1 MKRFLYNIWVLSIV
15 GLLVSCTGDDTLWKD
30 AGGASI
36 KLQFSDGLLLSRAA
50 DDTEAERAIKH
61 LDVFIFDVNHQNL
74 IYERINNPA
83 TSGEDREGTVTLKA
97 SLSDFADRS
106 ENYVYVIAN
115 ATATFAGTESW
126 DNLKSKIQTD
136 LNIHMTG
143 TGLPDMPT
151 HFLMDGIAK
160 NANASTNTS
169 VTIDANANDDV
180 TLEVILERAA
190 AKVEVTLNQG
200 TDYKFLQ
207 DVSNDNRGYYFRNMP
222 YKTTLLDMQDT
233 QGNQIYPTDY
243 LRTPNKANDKQSF
256 NWGIDKVVI
265 TGYVYSHKWFSGSLE
280 STTGHYYQTGTSLI
294 VNIPL
299 WRDVDN
305 NSKFNEGDDVYL
317 NSYYQIPIVKEETT
331 NTWQIK
337 RNTLYKVE
345 ATIEAPGAEDN
356 KEPQTLQNLKYQIE
370 EWVQKEITVGNQ
382 VQPKYLEVNKNL
394 LEMHNVATD
403 ATLEFTSSSTIKSV
417 TISDAYYYNKYGNK
431 ISISNTNYNSNGM
444 STSFDNTVLK
454 GVITINSNVPTNF
467 TARYFTLTVTNEDG
481 AEETVEVVQYP
492 VICVSNQ
499 LSRYSYR
506 DDFTNTSGTVMTFE
520 KRYNNGKVNVSAEV
534 NNGKWTGELNYGT
547 GSSGGFFASKVRGP
561 SDDDNDGNYP
571 IYTYTGSSE
580 YARVFQ
586 DDGNARMYRID
597 VKATSSEYVVGK
609 PRLTNEVTD
618 PSWDNQRM
626 VSPSFMIAS
635 RLAVISSDAGNLDDL
650 NDGEKSGLNHCGI
663 KFDKETS
670 SVIVGDVT
678 YYNSSNHSFKQD
690 DDAYVKDNDELLKVY
705 TDHCKKYVEVLTDG
719 TVFDDWRLPTA
730 AEIQFIIDTQGTGTN
745 SEAIDY
751 LLNGLFYYSA
761 CGPVYNNKPNSSGKT
776 IRCVRDVN

>member
-61 LDVFIFDVNHQNL
+61 LDVFIFDEYHQNL

-83 TSGEDREGTVTLKA
+83 TSGEDSEGTVTLKA
-97 SLSDFADRS
+97 SLSDFANRS
-106 ENYVYVIAN
+106 QNYVYVIAN
-115 ATATFAGTESW
+115 ATATFTGTESW
-126 DNLKSKIQTD
+126 ENLKAKIQED

-143 TGLPDMPT
+143 TGLPGMPT

-200 TDYKFLQ
+200 TAYKFLQ
-207 DVSNDNRGYYFRNMP
+207 DASNANRGYYFRNMP

-243 LRTPNKANDKQSF
+243 LRTPGKANDKQSF
-256 NWGIDKVVI
+256 NWGADKVVI

-280 STTGHYYQTGTSLI
+280 STTGHYYQTGTSLV

-317 NSYYQIPIVKEETT
+317 NSYYQIPIVKEVTT

-356 KEPQTLQNLKYQIE
+356 KEPQTLQNLKYQTE
-370 EWVQKEITVGNQ
+370 PWKLMEISVGNEM
-382 VQPKYLEVNKNL
+382 QPKYLEVNKNL

-431 ISISNTNYNSNGM
+431 ISITNYNSNGM
-444 STSFDNTVLK
+444 SASFDNTVLK

-499 LSRYSYR
+499 LGWYSYR
-506 DDFTNTSGTVMTFE
+506 EDFKNAAGVVMTFE
-520 KRYNNGKVNVSAEV
+520 NRYSGGYVGIDADANNGKYVKN
-534 NNGKWTGELNYGT
+534 KYY
-547 GSSGGFFASKVRGP
+547 SSVDGFFKSKVRRYANNNGT
-561 SDDDNDGNYP
+561 YHT
-571 IYTYTGSSE
+571 YYYTGNRE
-580 YARVFQ
+580 YASECE
-586 DDGNARMYRID
+586 DDANVRIYRID
-597 VKATSSEYVVGK
+597 VKATSAEYVVGK
-609 PRLTNEVTD
+609 PRLVNGETD
-618 PSWDNQRM
+618 SSLDNQKL
-626 VSPSFMIAS
+626 VSSSFMIAS
-635 RLAVISSDAGNLDDL
+635 RLGLMHQGTSYELADLQQGGNGGMQYNKSTRQLVVGTISNSWGQNGFVENNNA
-650 NDGEKSGLNHCGI
+650 
-663 KFDKETS
+663 
-670 SVIVGDVT
+670 
-678 YYNSSNHSFKQD
+678 YNM
-690 DDAYVKDNDELLKVY
+690 ANDELLKAFK
-705 TDHCKKYVEVLTDG
+705 DHCANYVEVIEVPDG
-719 TVFDDWRLPTA
+719 ESIVYENWRLPTA
-730 AEIQFIIDTQGTGTN
+730 AEVQFIIDTQGTGTN
-745 SEAIDY
+745 NEAIDY
-751 LLNGLFYYSA
+751 LLNGGYYYSA
-761 CGPVYNNKPNSSGKT
+761 CGPIYNSKRDNTSKFV
-776 IRCVRDVN
+776 RCVRDVY